1 MYCLF
6 FKRLLDIV
14 LSLTAL
20 IALLGPL
27 TLVAIFIKL
36 DSRGP
41 VFFRQTRAGK
51 NLVPFRVYKFRTM
64 KTSAPK
70 NSPTNSFKDA
80 NMYITRVGKVLR
92 KLSIDELPQLLNVL
106 RGEMSIVGPRPVIV
120 TETNLLRAR
129 EKYNANVLVP
139 GITGWAQVNGR
150 DELSVS
156 KKAKMDGEYAQS
168 IGIMMDIK
176 CLLMTIWAVLAVKGH
191 KEGHQVEDEF
201 DLVQV
206 TLSEAE

>member
-1 MYCLF
+1 
-6 FKRLLDIV
+6 
-14 LSLTAL
+14 
-20 IALLGPL
+20 
-27 TLVAIFIKL
+27 
-36 DSRGP
+36 
-41 VFFRQTRAGK
+41 
-51 NLVPFRVYKFRTM
+51 
-64 KTSAPK
+64 
-70 NSPTNSFKDA
+70 
-80 NMYITRVGKVLR
+80 MYITRVGKVLR